1 MRSARLRQA
10 AEDAGESSFV
20 DQHGYVPARSFLFVR
35 LRAPLLRHDERS
47 NADKYMS
54 RNGTIPTETW
64 VLPRPS
70 RSKYVGSFPLHFE
83 QRLWQV
89 LGKPEK
95 ILQPFGGCAEL
106 GDTVDLN
113 PTVGATWVG
122 DAHDL
127 NWIAD
132 DTYDAVILDPPY
144 SDEEAEEL
152 YDTPPLKYG
161 KFVKEAVRVCKPAG
175 HVCIYHVKQAP
186 RPEGTILVRRI
197 VILTRTWHAAR
208 ICMIF
213 MKDPRLT
220 LEV

>member
-1 MRSARLRQA
+1 MRQDGLREE
-10 AEDAGESSFV
+10 AEDADESSLL
-20 DQHGYVPARSFLFVR
+20 DLARNVR
-35 LRAPLLRHDERS
+35 DGPLLLRRVRTALLRHRERS
-47 NADKYMS
+47 SDEHV
-54 RNGTIPTETW
+54 RNGAIPTEAW

-83 QRLWQV
+83 KRLWEV

-95 ILQPFGGCAEL
+95 ILQPFGGCAEI

-127 NWIAD
+127 HWID
-132 DTYDAVILDPPY
+132 NDTYDAVILDPPY

-186 RPEGTILVRRI
+186 RPAGTVLVRRI
-197 VILTRTWHAAR
+197 VVLTRTWHAAR
-208 ICMIF
+208 ICMIYQ
-213 MKDPRLT
+213 KDARLT
-220 LEV
+220 LGV